1 MTDLAY
7 KFMVSVSDLLACASI
22 KSLFISDTF
31 LDEATYRLSDTFL
44 RDATGSK
51 KKNSAIPHLLSFSYQ
66 IKLKN
71 VIF

>member
-31 LDEATYRLSDTFL
+31 LDEATYSLSDTFL
-44 RDATGSK
+44 RDATGER
-51 KKNSAIPHLLSFSYQ
+51 KNKVFIIL
-66 IKLKN
+66 I
-71 VIF
+71 

>member
-31 LDEATYRLSDTFL
+31 LDEATYSLLDTFL
-44 RDATGSK
+44 RDATGT
-51 KKNSAIPHLLSFSYQ
+51 IYTLIREGMLIY
-66 IKLKN
+66 
-71 VIF
+71 